1 MEDFEEIK
9 ISGEEITAEAVETAT
24 EADVAPEH
32 VTKLLQSHANTLMN
46 EELLLMDEQSDVYR
60 LALLC
65 IG

>member
-24 EADVAPEH
+24 EADVAPED

-46 EELLLMDEQSDVYR
+46 EELLLMDEQR
-60 LALLC
+60 K
-65 IG
+65 

>member
-9 ISGEEITAEAVETAT
+9 ISGEEITAEVVETAT
-24 EADVAPEH
+24 EADVVPED
-32 VTKLLQSHANTLMN
+32 VTKLLQSHDSTLMN

>member
-24 EADVAPEH
+24 EADVAPED

-46 EELLLMDEQSDVYR
+46 EKLLLMDEQSDVYR